1 MYAEWSVEIGPDAP
15 ALEVPWR
22 SEDGSVRYFDLKK
35 QPELLLEIPE
45 TLEHFEIGDFLSG
58 VNAKSEM
65 TTAKCDVWLTDEM
78 TVEDEIFGE
87 RMKRC
92 SYVDIFFDRE
102 IERFDFAAHERL
114 ADLIVTKFG
123 RLPEMPASLEIMIRQ
138 CHFHRTNQPEESDA
152 GYCFTF
158 YVTGYGHDEVNAHVH
173 WAIALNLLRYA
184 ILQFVHTPGRADKH
198 PDE

>member
-1 MYAEWSVEIGPDAP
+1 MQAEWSVEIGPDAP

-22 SEDGSVRYFDLKK
+22 SEDGSIRYFDLKK

-45 TLEHFEIGDFLSG
+45 TLEHAELGEFLSG

-65 TTAKCDVWLTDEM
+65 ASAKCDVWLTDEM
-78 TVEDEIFGE
+78 TLEDEIFGE
-87 RMKRC
+87 PLKRC
-92 SYVDIFFDRE
+92 SYVDLFFHGA
-102 IERFDFAAHERL
+102 ERFEFAAHQRL

-123 RLPEMPASLEIMIRQ
+123 RLPEMPAGLEIVIRQ
-138 CHFHRTNQPEESDA
+138 CHFHRLNDPGESDV

-158 YVTGYGHDEVNAHVH
+158 YVTGYGDDEAKARLQ
-173 WAIALNLLRYA
+173 WAIALNLLRNA
-184 ILQFVHTPGRADKH
+184 IVQVAHTPGRADMH